1 MTPENP
7 SKSLTM
13 TFRLNESVLKKMRE
27 EAENHD
33 ISLNTLAN
41 QIFKRYV
48 EWDSY
53 EPRLGM
59 IPMARPVV
67 IQLFE
72 NISEDK
78 IIDIATKVGRTV
90 VKDIALF
97 MKHKID
103 IDTFLEWFETRMKIA
118 SVEVSHQKPNSIQK
132 EHSYVIKH
140 DLGKNW
146 SLFHKT
152 IFESILQELLGKALK
167 NVYVTSTM
175 FSFTFEG

>member
-1 MTPENP
+1 LFVAEENIEKRRMTPGNP

-13 TFRLNESVLKKMRE
+13 TFRINENVLKKMRE
-27 EAENHD
+27 NAEDRD

-53 EPRLGM
+53 QPKLGM

-78 IIDIATKVGRTV
+78 IVDIATKVGQGV

-97 MKHKID
+97 MKHRMD
-103 IDTFLEWFETRMKIA
+103 IESFLEWFETRMKTA
-118 SVEVSHQKPNSIQK
+118 SVEISHQKLDGIRK
-132 EHSYVIKH
+132 VHSYIIKH

-146 SLFHKT
+146 SLPYDYF
-152 IFESILQELLGKALK
+152 
-167 NVYVTSTM
+167 
-175 FSFTFEG
+175 